1 MIKGEREKMTKS
13 EFKTFIKGVPK
24 AELHIHIEAVI
35 SLAGVK
41 KMYKNRLARKCLK
54 KNRLHYSPTKI

>member
-41 KMYKNRLARKCLK
+41 KNVQKPFWQGNV
-54 KNRLHYSPTKI
+54 